1 MSVALSYSMIIS
13 WSDEDRAFLVRLPE
27 FGPGA
32 MTHGDT
38 YEEAAKHGQE
48 VLEMLVE
55 SYIEDGQALPKPD
68 KFESIAHAAPNRN
81 PSRLARKFKGPK
93 RNSKQKVS

>member
-1 MSVALSYSMIIS
+1 MSVALSYSMIIT

-55 SYIEDGQALPKPD
+55 SYIEDGQPLPKPD
-68 KFESIAHAAPNRN
+68 KFESVAHAVPDRK
-81 PSRLARKFKGPK
+81 PSRLARQFKGLK